1 MPEVAKNYLKKLKTT
16 MEHSFNI
23 ARGNRDTRMELTQI
37 NHNRKIKKSTYEK
50 GDFKF

>member
-1 MPEVAKNYLKKLKTT
+1 

-23 ARGNRDTRMELTQI
+23 ARGNRDTRIELTQI

-50 GDFKF
+50 GDFYFMWFITRVMS